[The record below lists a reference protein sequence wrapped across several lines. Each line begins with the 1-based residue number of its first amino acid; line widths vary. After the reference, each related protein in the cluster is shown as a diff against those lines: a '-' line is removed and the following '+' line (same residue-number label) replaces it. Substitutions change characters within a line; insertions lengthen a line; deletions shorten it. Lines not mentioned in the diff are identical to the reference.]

1 MKSATSEDL
10 TASLARYD
18 TAWRVEPESE
28 ATPAPIPDGKYAAI
42 VENVDLTESS
52 NGNPMLKW
60 TLRITSGEFEG
71 RMLWKNAAITGN
83 SLKFVKRELSTCGLD
98 LEALSKLPE
107 NLGALLQVNLEIY
120 KRSRGEF
127 YDIYFNRRVDGAA
140 LIDDDLPF

>member
-28 ATPAPIPDGKYAAI
+28 ATAAPIPDGKYAAI